1 MQTTNKESKEK
12 NIDDFIGLTLGV
24 WKGDLFAFG
33 GIPRSN
39 TIKIITSTLRIDL
52 FFIYKH
58 KLC

>member
-1 MQTTNKESKEK
+1 MQTTNKDSNQK

-39 TIKIITSTLRIDL
+39 TTKIITSMLRIDL
-52 FFIYKH
+52 FLIY
-58 KLC
+58 